1 MHNITANDQIL
12 SFRAKFIRSKLE
24 VHEYFMGSK
33 LDSIKCS
40 GGANLTLSDGDMD
53 PYVNILL
60 DGKQV
65 GETETAEAGG
75 NPVYNYEFE
84 TLLRSTG
91 KRLTDHVIEFVV
103 YDWDR

>member
-1 MHNITANDQIL
+1 MSGIRFPGQNDLQQ
-12 SFRAKFIRSKLE
+12 
-24 VHEYFMGSK
+24 
-33 LDSIKCS
+33 SICTSSHFKHL

-53 PYVNILL
+53 PYVHILL
-60 DGKQV
+60 DGKKV

>member
-1 MHNITANDQIL
+1 M
-12 SFRAKFIRSKLE
+12 
-24 VHEYFMGSK
+24 
-33 LDSIKCS
+33 
-40 GGANLTLSDGDMD
+40 TLSDGDMD

-60 DGKQV
+60 DGRQV

-103 YDWDR
+103 YDWDRWVRSLKSTIGTGEFVDYDWDNVSQNCDKEFDNFHC

>member
-1 MHNITANDQIL
+1 MTLSNI
-12 SFRAKFIRSKLE
+12 FK
-24 VHEYFMGSK
+24 GSK
-33 LDSIKCS
+33 LDVIKYS

-60 DGKQV
+60 DGKKV